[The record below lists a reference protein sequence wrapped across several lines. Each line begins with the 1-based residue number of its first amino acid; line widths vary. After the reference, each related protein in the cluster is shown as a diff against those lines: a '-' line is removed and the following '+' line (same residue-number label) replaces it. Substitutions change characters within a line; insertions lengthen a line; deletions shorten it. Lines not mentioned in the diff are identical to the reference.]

1 MEEYIELTV
10 DRAIIDIPENAV
22 EVTVT
27 AKVYMD
33 GKIEEVSRTYDM
45 KEVREMVRKADEGY
59 IDDDDRFCITE
70 KGLAWLEEQE
80 ALKNN

>member
-1 MEEYIELTV
+1 M
-10 DRAIIDIPENAV
+10 
-22 EVTVT
+22 T

-33 GKIEEVSRTYDM
+33 GEIKEVSRTYDM
-45 KEVREMVRKADEGY
+45 KEVREMIRKADEGY
-59 IDDDDRFCITE
+59 IDDDDRFVITE